1 MTSNPRHGSRHT
13 YRRGDTLVEQ
23 FRWSARHHPQ
33 ALALVHHDRRVRY
46 AELDA
51 LSDHYAA
58 ELADRGVGPGDFVPV
73 LLPRTPDTVAV
84 LLGVL
89 KRGAAYAALD
99 PAWPAARNEELV
111 RQLAARLVVTD
122 APGPCPRVPAWAPR
136 PPARGEERP
145 HSPVPVAGADP
156 CAVFFTSGSTGMPK
170 GAVIPH
176 YGPARLFDDC
186 DYGEY
191 GPGYVV
197 PQMFPLHWDG
207 PILDLWGPLSCGGTA
222 VMVDEVLQPALLRR
236 MVAEHGVNATCM
248 PTAVFNL
255 IVDEDIDAFEGFRW
269 IVTGSEKVSPA
280 AVGRLMRRHPGIA
293 VSNGYG
299 PVESAGLVT
308 VHPLTE
314 RDLTDP
320 DGLPIGRPLT
330 DSGVRIVDGGRPC
343 GPGERGEICLSGPGL
358 ALYYVGAPELTAE
371 KFVTLTVEGRTERLY
386 RTGDLGWVTED
397 GTLYYGGRGDWQ
409 VKIRGHRI
417 EPGEV
422 EHHAD
427 QVPGVQRSAVL
438 AVQGGD
444 GLGAALC
451 LWFVPDP
458 AAPADADGLRRA
470 LARRLPEYLVPRD
483 IIPVGTLPLTR
494 NGKVDRRALESTL
507 APARHRRTDPAG
519 PSGDAPH
526 TALDALFRQLLDRDA
541 VGPEDDFFALGG
553 SSLDAARLCAR
564 LGAALGVTVP
574 VSQIYRTPTV
584 RALADWLDRDATA
597 AADAAPV
604 TAGPSGAAALT
615 SGQAG
620 YLQTSDGFSC
630 LLSWWIEGDLDTAA
644 LTAALEDLH
653 ARHETLRARYARSGP
668 PSAQLSSPAEPLEIH
683 LLLDRPSAVAT
694 AQALLC
700 RPLAIEEGRVWRA
713 VLARDT
719 GGTATLLG
727 LSFHHIAFD
736 GWTERLVVADLAT
749 AYAARR
755 AGRAPVWPVAAPSLA
770 ALAAEE
776 ERRFRAVDLAAQR
789 AYWQDALRGVVGLRL
804 PGVRPGPAP
813 LAGPVESLRMRV
825 PAEVLAYWDRTARA
839 LGCTRFAAL
848 AAVFGQALS
857 EIAGQPEVAVLLPA
871 AVRGEPL
878 LDRAVVSRMN
888 TVCLRLRATGPLAE
902 QVRRAGHA
910 VTAALAA
917 QDLPFHEV
925 VADFAAVRHDLHVL
939 LNLPVFLLHDQPR
952 AALDLPECRV
962 RLAEDQVAQDQTS
975 ALAAEVL
982 PEAGGGAV
990 LRITVRTDRAPVALA
1005 ERLGRCF
1012 VRLLAV
1018 P

>member
-1 MTSNPRHGSRHT
+1 MTSSLPHDSRHT
-13 YRRGDTLVEQ
+13 YRRGATLTEQ

-33 ALALVHHDRRVRY
+33 ALALVHHDRRIDY

-51 LSDHYAA
+51 LSDHYAS

-73 LLPRTPDTVAV
+73 LLPRNPDTVAV

-99 PAWPAARNEELV
+99 PAWPAARKVELV
-111 RQLAARLVVTD
+111 HQLAARLVVTD
-122 APGPCPRVPAWAPR
+122 SSAPCLPPPAWVPQ

-145 HSPVPVAGADP
+145 HSPVPVTGADP

-186 DYGEY
+186 AYGEY

-236 MVAEHGVNATCM
+236 LVAEHGVNATCM
-248 PTAVFNL
+248 PTAVFNM
-255 IVDEDIDAFEGFRW
+255 IVDEDVSAFEGFRW
-269 IVTGSEKVSPA
+269 IVTGSEKVSPT
-280 AVGRLMRRHPGIA
+280 AVGRLMRHHPGIA

-299 PVESAGLVT
+299 PVESAGLAT
-308 VHPLTE
+308 VHPITE

-320 DGLPIGRPLT
+320 NGLPIGRPLT
-330 DSGVRIVDGGRPC
+330 DSGVRIVDGGRLC

-358 ALYYVGAPELTAE
+358 ALYYLGAPELTAE
-371 KFVTLTVEGRTERLY
+371 KFITLTAEGRTERLY
-386 RTGDLGWVTED
+386 RTGDLGWFAED

-417 EPGEV
+417 EPGEI

-438 AVQGGD
+438 AVRGHD
-444 GLGAALC
+444 GLGAALS

-458 AAPADADGLRRA
+458 VAPADADGLRSV
-470 LARRLPEYLVPRD
+470 LTRRLPEYLVPRD
-483 IIPVGTLPLTR
+483 ITPVDTLPLTR
-494 NGKVDRRALESTL
+494 NGKVDRRALEAMLT
-507 APARHRRTDPAG
+507 PARHRKTGRAE
-519 PSGDAPH
+519 PSGDSPH
-526 TALDALFRQLLDRDA
+526 AELDAVFRQVLDRDA
-541 VGPEDDFFALGG
+541 VDPDVDFFALGG

-564 LGAALGVTVP
+564 LGTTLGVTVP
-574 VSQIYRTPTV
+574 VSQIYRTSTV
-584 RALADWLDRDATA
+584 RALADWLACAVTPAVDS
-597 AADAAPV
+597 APV
-604 TAGPSGAAALT
+604 TAGPSGSFALT
-615 SGQAG
+615 SGQAS
-620 YLQTSDGFSC
+620 YLHTSDGFSC
-630 LLSWWIEGDLDTAA
+630 LLSWWVEGDPDTAA

-668 PSAQLSSPAEPLEIH
+668 PSAHLDSPAASLDIH
-683 LLLDRPSAVAT
+683 LLLDQASSIAT
-694 AQALLC
+694 AQALLH

-713 VLARDT
+713 VVARDV
-719 GGTATLLG
+719 GATATLLG

-736 GWTERLVVADLAT
+736 GWTERLIVADLAN

-789 AYWQDALRGVVGLRL
+789 AYWQDALRNVAGLRL

-813 LAGPVESLRMRV
+813 LAGPVESLRLRI
-825 PAEVLAYWDRTARA
+825 PAEVLDHWDRMART

-848 AAVFGQALS
+848 AAVFAQALS
-857 EIAGQPEVAVLLPA
+857 DITGQQEVSVLLPA

-888 TVCLRLRATGPLAE
+888 TLCLRLRATGPLAE
-902 QVRRAGHA
+902 QVRRAGQEA
-910 VTAALAA
+910 TAALAA
-917 QDLPFHEV
+917 QDLPFREV
-925 VADFAAVRHDLHVL
+925 VADFAAMRHDLHAL

-952 AALDLPECRV
+952 AELDLPGCRV
-962 RLAEDQVAQDQTS
+962 RLAEDHVAQDQTS
-975 ALAAEVL
+975 ALAVEVL
-982 PEAGGGAV
+982 PAVVGGAD

-1005 ERLGRCF
+1005 ERLGQCF
-1012 VRLLAV
+1012 LRFLAT